1 VLQSVKRYQRLQ
13 RSSGRFG
20 KASGGGMP
28 SQVRRNFS
36 VETILPPHKAQTL
49 VTTARTIDQERWEV
63 SALRF
68 PSWIL
73 DNCLLVAFSI
83 TAFYQKSKYCLSAGF
98 CQYLEGISCFAN
110 TTVYTLYIP
119 SLSSPS
125 SPAGSALLLVS
136 RPKRRCS
143 LCAVFSFLL
152 YCL

>member
-1 VLQSVKRYQRLQ
+1 
-13 RSSGRFG
+13 
-20 KASGGGMP
+20 MP
-28 SQVRRNFS
+28 SQVRPVLN

-63 SALRF
+63 SALGKNIFNVLTKQRLRCAYYSF
-68 PSWIL
+68 SWIP

-143 LCAVFSFLL
+143 LCAVFSVAL
-152 YCL
+152 YYF

>member
-1 VLQSVKRYQRLQ
+1 MRV
-13 RSSGRFG
+13 SS
-20 KASGGGMP
+20 
-28 SQVRRNFS
+28 SQTERNFS

-49 VTTARTIDQERWEV
+49 ATTARTIDQERWEV
-63 SALRF
+63 SALGKNIFNVLTEQRLRCAYHSF
-68 PSWIL
+68 SWIP

-83 TAFYQKSKYCLSAGF
+83 TAFYQKSKYCLKVGF
-98 CQYLEGISCFAN
+98 CQYLEGISCFTN
-110 TTVYTLYIP
+110 TIVYTLYIP
-119 SLSSPS
+119 PLSFPL